1 MMLFDI
7 GVRGLCPTDLKAADG
22 VTVNGRKVET
32 SVGQTT
38 KTFFHR
44 EIDFLNNKIRTFVT
58 LFKFRYESFFCY
70 KFILRNN

>member
-38 KTFFHR
+38 KTFS
-44 EIDFLNNKIRTFVT
+44 IV
-58 LFKFRYESFFCY
+58 
-70 KFILRNN
+70 KFILI